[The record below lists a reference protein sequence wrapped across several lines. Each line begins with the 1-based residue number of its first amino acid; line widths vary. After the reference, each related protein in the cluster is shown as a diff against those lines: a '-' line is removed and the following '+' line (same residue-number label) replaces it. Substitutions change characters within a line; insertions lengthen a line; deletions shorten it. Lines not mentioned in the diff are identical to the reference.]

1 LGRSATEKKNHEKR
15 IIVFWDLMKMIR
27 KNLLPLFFASTLK
40 MEAASS
46 SEIYF
51 YHSVGRQIS
60 FTVSVVTTLH
70 LVPKSAFFRKEQ

>member
-1 LGRSATEKKNHEKR
+1 
-15 IIVFWDLMKMIR
+15 MIR
-27 KNLLPLFFASTLK
+27 RNLLPSFFASTLK

-60 FTVSVVTTLH
+60 FTISVVTTLY
-70 LVPKSAFFRKEQ
+70 LVFKACYLEGSNKCENKTKQRLDKKYEYMGK